1 MTRFKKVNPKQS
13 FPALEEEMLKFWK
26 ENKTFEKSISSREK
40 VNPEALEQSFDFY
53 DGPPFA
59 TGTPHYGHILAGTLK
74 DVVPRYQTMAW
85 KKVDRKFGWDCHGLP
100 IENIVEKKL
109 EISGKDDIE
118 EVWVYNFNET
128 CRENVFAYTDEW
140 KKTVDRMWRWVDME
154 NSYKTM
160 DKDFM
165 ESVWWVFNELYKKGL
180 IYEGYRVV
188 PYCYRCTTPLSN
200 FEVNQGYKDKQDK
213 TLTVKFKVEWEENT
227 HLLAWTTTPWT
238 LTSNIWLAVWDD
250 IDYSFIED
258 KKSWE
263 TLILASDLI
272 KSYYKNEEDFEVLKE
287 VKWTEL
293 IGLKYAP
300 VNKTFSDLNAEGKM
314 PKWMELWENAYS
326 VVSGHHVTT
335 ASWTWIVHIAPAY
348 WEDDY
353 QIWKDQKL
361 WFISHI
367 DDSGKI
373 LYDALWD
380 GQKVA
385 EYNETAINKYKED
398 GKVFQLSTC
407 NHSYPHCWRCGN
419 PLIYR
424 AISAWYVK
432 VEDIRDRMVKNNKEI
447 NWVPEAIKDGRFGK
461 WVENAKDWNISR
473 NRYWGSA
480 IPVWQNKEKNQEICI
495 WSVKE
500 LFEKNRKYKQMTK
513 VIFVRH
519 GRTNYNEA
527 GLLDYEGK
535 AELTKEWRGQAEA
548 LAREFREEK
557 IDVIYSSPLKRCKD
571 TITPLAESKG
581 IKVIEKDEFRE
592 IYAPDL
598 QDKQSSCK
606 SFKWENGHWWG
617 ETIKEVYERVT
628 KGLKEVLEE
637 NKWKTIVICSHGD
650 PTVLM
655 RKMLQDFDYD
665 TQKYTCWLYLQNNP
679 KKVWLEGI
687 YWAHYLYSKDNR
699 PVDIHKHFVDEI
711 LLSKEENS
719 ITNIFWIHG
728 YIWNPEINDFWK
740 KTKENLKNK
749 WINLEAPLFTD
760 QRWCSYTDFTKVLDK
775 YDFRKYD
782 ALIAHSMWAKVA
794 LEYIIENNIKLKKL
808 LLVTPTTNLL
818 REDWTSRDELKDFME
833 EFKHDISK
841 AKDLVWE
848 IVVFESTNDKNIS
861 SENVAEIV
869 EKLWA
874 THKVFEDRNHYNNE
888 YYTEIEEEFAQISD
902 KKVLAIHGRGSDVN
916 SESWKKRRAWFKE
929 NNIEI
934 ETPAFNLDKDPT
946 YESWEETF
954 KTLDFKNNKTVL
966 TSSLWGVMTIKYI
979 LENDI
984 KLDRLVMW
992 TPWKSNNRKENVDK
1006 IHTYLEERDINLE
1019 NNVKEVI
1026 VINSE
1031 DDETVNYK
1039 EGELLAKRLWW
1050 VYIKLN
1056 WHWHIMTKEV
1066 LDILS
1071 EILKTW
1077 EPLQR
1082 IPEVLDC
1089 WFESG
1094 SMPYASKHFP
1104 FEDNIFLKNEF
1115 YGVRHGEAE
1124 HNVKWIW
1131 CWEIENAKKY
1141 WLTEKW
1147 IQETHIEA
1155 KKLKEEGIEF
1165 DYIITSPLRRTL
1177 ETANIFKEYVWWEVI
1192 EDAIFKETT
1201 FGEWEDKEYLNQEIG
1216 YYFTEVEWMETRR
1229 DVLERVREWIKKYND
1244 KFEGKKVLIVSHKSW
1259 IRALIRYV
1267 NKVDKQ
1273 DVNSSI
1279 PYKLET
1285 KHRFPAE
1292 FIAEGLDQ
1300 TRWWFYTLLILWT
1313 ALFDKSPFQNVI
1325 VNWIVLAED
1334 GQKMSK
1340 SKQNYPDPNIVF
1352 DKYWADAMRFYL
1364 MNSPV
1369 VEAQDFRF
1377 AENWVEEV
1385 VKKVMLP
1392 LWNTYYFFTTY
1403 ANIDNFEP
1411 KEDKNI
1417 YFLRHWE
1424 TENNVAW
1431 LMNWWDVESPLTK
1444 KWIEKAREEWRK
1456 IALSWVKFDKIIYSG
1471 RERALHTAQLIAKEI
1486 GFTWEIE
1493 KNEAFNEQLSWNF
1506 AWKSH
1511 SQIAKEYNLD
1521 VNDKYALRKIF
1532 KDKAYNWVEWA
1543 DEFVSR
1549 VQAWYK
1555 EVKEKYAGQNVLIVA
1570 HAGTYRP
1577 INAIIENIDLD
1588 TAMNKVPT
1596 VPNCKLVKFP
1606 NYTREN
1612 NLDKWIISELHSLI
1626 SVVENWFENY
1636 KLQEATRKIVEFMD
1650 NLTNWYIRRSRKRF
1664 WKSEN
1669 DGDKMQ
1675 AYNTL
1680 YEVLVQTSKVIAPF
1694 MPMLAE
1700 KIYKDLTNKES
1711 VHLDVFPNSIKTYI
1725 NEELNISTDRV
1736 QKIINLW
1743 LSLRT
1748 REKIRV
1754 RQPMKSITI
1763 WENLSDYF
1771 VEIIKEELNVKEVII
1786 VDPNSLAKKICK
1798 PNGRAIGPK
1807 FGKDVKFIMWEAKSW
1822 NFEEIWDGKVKVWEF
1837 VLEEWEYEMAFE
1849 TSWDNLNI
1857 ESGFGMVIAMDT
1869 ELDEDLINEW
1879 IARDAVRFIQEARK
1893 TAEYNVD
1900 DRIEISIS
1908 WDILEKIWDFREYI
1922 ETETLW
1928 KIVDGLDNSD
1938 LSQEVELWEESY
1950 TLQIKKAL

>member
-1 MTRFKKVNPKQS
+1 MTRFEKVNPKQS

-26 ENKTFEKSISSREK
+26 ENDTFEKSISSREK

-160 DKDFM
+160 DTDFM

-287 VKWTEL
+287 VKWSEL
-293 IGLKYAP
+293 IVLKYAP
-300 VNKTFSDLNAEGKM
+300 VNKTFSDLNAQGKM

-335 ASWTWIVHIAPAY
+335 ASWTGIVHIAPAY

-380 GQKVA
+380 EQKVA

-398 GKVFQLSTC
+398 WKVFQLSTC

-432 VEDIRDRMVKNNKEI
+432 VEDIRDRMVKNNQEI

-480 IPVWQNKEKNQEICI
+480 IPVWQNKEKNEEICI

-500 LFEKNRKYKQMTK
+500 LFERNRKYKQMTK

-519 GRTNYNEA
+519 GRTDYNET

-535 AELTKEWRGQAEA
+535 AELTREWRGQAEA

-571 TITPLAESKG
+571 TVSPLAESKG
-581 IKVIEKDEFRE
+581 MKIIEKDEFRE
-592 IYAPDL
+592 INSPDL
-598 QDKQSSCK
+598 QDKEFSCK
-606 SFKWENGHWWG
+606 NYKWENGYWWG
-617 ETIKEVYERVT
+617 ETIKEAYERVT

-655 RKMLQDFDYD
+655 RKMLKDFDYD
-665 TQKYTCWLYLQNNP
+665 TQKYTSWLYLENNP
-679 KKVWLEGI
+679 KKYGLEAM
-687 YWAHYLYSKDNR
+687 YWADYVYTKDNR

-711 LLSKEENS
+711 LLSKEENQ
-719 ITNIFWIHG
+719 
-728 YIWNPEINDFWK
+728 D
-740 KTKENLKNK
+740 
-749 WINLEAPLFTD
+749 
-760 QRWCSYTDFTKVLDK
+760 
-775 YDFRKYD
+775 
-782 ALIAHSMWAKVA
+782 
-794 LEYIIENNIKLKKL
+794 
-808 LLVTPTTNLL
+808 
-818 REDWTSRDELKDFME
+818 KDF
-833 EFKHDISK
+833 FD
-841 AKDLVWE
+841 
-848 IVVFESTNDKNIS
+848 N
-861 SENVAEIV
+861 
-869 EKLWA
+869 
-874 THKVFEDRNHYNNE
+874 
-888 YYTEIEEEFAQISD
+888 
-902 KKVLAIHGRGSDVN
+902 KKVLTIHGRGSDVN
-916 SESWKKRRAWFKE
+916 SESWEKRRVWFKE
-929 NNIEI
+929 NNVEI
-934 ETPAFNLDKDPT
+934 ETPAFNLDENPT

-954 KTLDFKNNKTVL
+954 KTIDFENNKTVL

-992 TPWKSNNRKENVDK
+992 TPWKANERRENIDK

-1031 DDETVNYK
+1031 DDETINYK
-1039 EGELLAKRLWW
+1039 EGEILAKKLWW

-1056 WHWHIMTKEV
+1056 WHWHIMTKGIV
-1066 LDILS
+1066 DILS

-1077 EPLQR
+1077 EPLKR

-1115 YGVRHGEAE
+1115 YGVRHAEAE

-1131 CWEIENAKKY
+1131 CWEVENAKKY

-1177 ETANIFKEYVWWEVI
+1177 ETADIFKEYVWWEVI
-1192 EDAIFKETT
+1192 EDTIFKETT
-1201 FGEWEDKEYLNQEIG
+1201 FGKWEDKEYLNQEIG

-1244 KFEGKKVLIVSHKSW
+1244 KFEGKKVLIVGHKSW
-1259 IRALIRYV
+1259 IRALIKYV
-1267 NKVDKQ
+1267 NKIDESNVE
-1273 DVNSSI
+1273 NSK

-1313 ALFDKSPFQNVI
+1313 ALFDKSPFLNVI

-1352 DKYWADAMRFYL
+1352 NKYWADAMRFYL

-1377 AENWVEEV
+1377 AESWVEEV

-1403 ANIDNFEP
+1403 ANIDNFKP

-1431 LMNWWDVESPLTK
+1431 VMNWWDVESPLTK

-1471 RERALHTAQLIAKEI
+1471 RERALHTAEIIAKEI

-1511 SQIAKEYNLD
+1511 TQIAQEYNLD

-1549 VQAWYK
+1549 IQTWYK
-1555 EVKEKYAGQNVLIVA
+1555 DVKEKYAGQNVLIVA

-1577 INAIIENIDLD
+1577 INAIIENIDID

-1596 VPNCKLVKFP
+1596 VPNCKLVNLP

-1636 KLQEATRKIVEFMD
+1636 KLQEATRKVVEFMD

-1680 YEVLVQTSKVIAPF
+1680 YEVLVQTTKIIAPF

-1711 VHLDVFPNSIKTYI
+1711 VHLDIFPNSIKTYI
-1725 NEELNISTDRV
+1725 NDELNISTDRV
-1736 QKIINLW
+1736 QKIITLW

-1748 REKIRV
+1748 KEKIRV

-1771 VEIIKEELNVKEVII
+1771 VDIIKEELNVKEVII
-1786 VDPNSLAKKICK
+1786 VDPSSLAKKICK

-1807 FGKDVKFIMWEAKSW
+1807 FWKDVKFIMWEAKSW

-1857 ESGFGMVIAMDT
+1857 ESGFGIVIAMDT
-1869 ELDEDLINEW
+1869 ELDKDLINEW
-1879 IARDAVRFIQEARK
+1879 IARDTVRFIQEARK
-1893 TAEYNVD
+1893 TAGYNVD

-1908 WDILEKIWDFREYI
+1908 WEILEKIWDFIKYI

-1928 KIVDGLDNSD
+1928 KIVSSLDSSD
-1938 LSQEVELWEESY
+1938 SSQEIELWEESY